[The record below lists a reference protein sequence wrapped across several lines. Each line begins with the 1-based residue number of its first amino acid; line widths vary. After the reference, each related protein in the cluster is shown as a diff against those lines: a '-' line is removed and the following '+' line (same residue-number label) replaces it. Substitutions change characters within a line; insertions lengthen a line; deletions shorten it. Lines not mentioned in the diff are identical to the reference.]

1 MGNILPTLS
10 SSGWIEEIA
19 EKADRVMTYFFVS
32 EYSQSDSFKGNITSL
47 PHLIQKFGNDPLTLK
62 SEVSRKLQGLLE
74 RYFDEASVGT
84 EITNEDQ
91 AHSKMDL
98 EVSVMLRDG
107 GEAYSLARVIK
118 TLNGKVEE
126 FIRVNN
132 EG

>member
-10 SSGWIEEIA
+10 SSGWVDEIA
-19 EKADRVMTYFFVS
+19 EKADRVMAYFFVS
-32 EYSQSDSFKGNITSL
+32 EYSQSNIFRGNITSL
-47 PHLIQKFGNDPLTLK
+47 PHLIQKFGNEPEVLK
-62 SEVSRKLQGLLE
+62 SEISRKVQDLLG
-74 RYFDEASVGT
+74 RYFDEVSVDA

-91 AHSKMDL
+91 PHSRMDL
-98 EVSVMLRDG
+98 QITVRLRDNG
-107 GEAYSLARVIK
+107 VSYSLARVIK